1 VKRKNNHKYLIFQV
15 SFLILNF
22 SLFPAPAHA
31 WFVPEFEPVWE
42 EGKNLLPKHP
52 RGGAVWT
59 EPTTGMEL
67 VYVPGGCYQMGQTAQ
82 EKSELIKEFGQEE
95 YDKYYA
101 REQPRHEVCVD
112 GFWLGAKEVTVGSF
126 RKFVAATGYKTDAE
140 ENRGNAKGCWAWK
153 DDKWDWREGY
163 SWDKPGFA
171 QQEDYPVA
179 CVSWNDAQE
188 YIKWLDGISGKA
200 YRLPS
205 EAEWEYAAR
214 GGTATARY
222 WGDDPDE
229 ACGYANVAD
238 LTKSP
243 TGSGWTRKHNCNDG
257 YFFASPVGSYKPNGY
272 GLYDMLGNVW
282 EWCGDRYAGD
292 YYGKSPRQNPQGPST
307 GSSRVNRGGSWNLNP
322 AFVRAANRS
331 RLTPGNRDDLLGFR
345 LVFPVG
351 QQ

>member
-1 VKRKNNHKYLIFQV
+1 VKRKNHHKYLIFLI

-52 RGGAVWT
+52 QGGAVWT

-82 EKSELIKEFGQEE
+82 EKDDLIKEVGQEE

-112 GFWLGAKEVTVGSF
+112 GFWLGSKEVTVGSF

-140 ENRGNAKGCWAWK
+140 ENRGNAKGCWALK
-153 DDKWDWREGY
+153 DNKWGWQEGY
-163 SWDKPGFA
+163 SWSNPGFS
-171 QQEDYPVA
+171 QEESFPAA
-179 CVSWNDAQE
+179 CVSWNDTRE
-188 YIKWLDGISGKA
+188 YVKWLNGISGKA
-200 YRLPS
+200 YRLPT

-214 GGTATARY
+214 GGTKTSRY
-222 WGDDPDE
+222 WKDGVDDQ

-238 LTKSP
+238 K
-243 TGSGWTRKHNCNDG
+243 GHGWGEPNFPCDDG
-257 YFFASPVGSYKPNGY
+257 YKYASPVGSYKPNGY

-282 EWCGDRYAGD
+282 EWCGDWYAGD

-307 GSSRVNRGGSWNLNP
+307 GSDRVVRGGSWNYDP
-322 AFVRAANRS
+322 AYVRAAGRGRNS
-331 RLTPGNRDDLLGFR
+331 PDDRIDYLGFR